1 MTGNSCRDALP
12 CMTMALKLP
21 QYFYLLMEKH
31 LGHYFQV
38 RSVRSQVSGARS
50 RYQLAGVRFQVPEF
64 KFLGVMFQ
72 VHIAD
77 TNIAKIKIYFYFFR
91 ILADRFHPKMSF
103 HHDCMATLIKFG
115 QPEATLLK
123 SHLDIGVLL

>member
-1 MTGNSCRDALP
+1 MHDHGTKTTPVFLP
-12 CMTMALKLP
+12 ADGEASWS
-21 QYFYLLMEKH
+21 LLSSSVCQIA
-31 LGHYFQV
+31 GVRCQV
-38 RSVRSQVSGARS
+38 QVSVS
-50 RYQLAGVRFQVPEF
+50 RCQVPGVRFQVPEF

-123 SHLDIGVLL
+123 SHFDIGVLL